1 MLEEVVSCTRQMAMD
16 SSGQATKHSK
26 EDEERFARLFEQ
38 LDRNRDGKLDLQELR
53 EGIERLGL
61 PSESG
66 TAQVGRRPLCNVE
79 VAIFPTKLSSMVSWV
94 VIIRCF
100 LNDVIGIN

>member
-1 MLEEVVSCTRQMAMD
+1 MD
-16 SSGQATKHSK
+16 SSGQGTKHSE

-38 LDRNRDGKLDLQELR
+38 LDHNKDGKLDLQELR

-66 TAQVGRRPLCNVE
+66 TAQVCLCLAGLP
-79 VAIFPTKLSSMVSWV
+79 VADLLSGLKLESSAVLIM
-94 VIIRCF
+94 
-100 LNDVIGIN
+100 LGH

>member
-1 MLEEVVSCTRQMAMD
+1 MD
-16 SSGQATKHSK
+16 SSTKHHYSQ

-61 PSESG
+61 PSKTG
-66 TAQVGRRPLCNVE
+66 TAQVDRSR
-79 VAIFPTKLSSMVSWV
+79 AIWAHPSRKNNKTKQISQ
-94 VIIRCF
+94 
-100 LNDVIGIN
+100 